1 MGQQVQ
7 QLAQEMQLT
16 TKFLY
21 HVDDANDVDAAIDF
35 SHPDFF
41 HVVAESI
48 KKYNLPTVIC
58 TTGLSEAQVAEITQ
72 LGAYAP
78 VLYTRN
84 TSLGVTVLTHIVEQ
98 ATRLFSGYDI
108 EIIEKHHNQKVD
120 SPSGTALQLL
130 NVIEGVRENT
140 KRVYGREGLV
150 GKRDASEVGIHAV
163 RGGSIVGEH
172 TVLFA
177 SHDEV
182 IELKHEAFSKKL
194 FAHGAIKAVEYLQN
208 QSKGQYTMKDVLGIE

>member
-140 KRVYGREGLV
+140 RQVYGREGLV

-208 QSKGQYTMKDVLGIE
+208 QLKGQYTMKDVLGIE